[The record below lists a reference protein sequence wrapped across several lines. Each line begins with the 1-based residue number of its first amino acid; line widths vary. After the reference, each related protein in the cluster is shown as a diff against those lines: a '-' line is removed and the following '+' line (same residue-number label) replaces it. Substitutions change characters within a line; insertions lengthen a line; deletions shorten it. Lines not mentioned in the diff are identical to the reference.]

1 MSIKAYYIKC
11 IIHYT
16 NDSYS
21 APVDLSY
28 TSTPEIKNILIDTC
42 FSKIKHSFHVS
53 FFAYSLDGRHVPGFT
68 NAGRGP
74 TIEGLFHDVTGTY
87 SNIFN
92 IKENQNC

>member
-11 IIHYT
+11 IIHHT

-28 TSTPEIKNILIDTC
+28 TSTPEIILIDTC